1 MQQELKKSA
10 ASHQE
15 MLSEMFLVIDTKIN
29 ELTKQ
34 VDQKV
39 EALAQKVETD
49 MREASESQERRLQ
62 ELEAKF
68 LTRNDAEITNLE
80 NRLARIERRSSS
92 NTDDLNEVFAGGLTS
107 IADRL
112 KALRDNQAN

>member
-1 MQQELKKSA
+1 
-10 ASHQE
+10 
-15 MLSEMFLVIDTKIN
+15 MFLVIDGKID

-39 EALAQKVETD
+39 EALAQEIESD
-49 MREASESQERRLQ
+49 MREAAAGQERKLQ
-62 ELEAKF
+62 ELEARFMASRKA
-68 LTRNDAEITNLE
+68 DMENLE
-80 NRLARIERRSSS
+80 ARLAHLEQKSSS
-92 NTDDLNEVFAGGLTS
+92 STDDLNEVFAGGLTS